1 VATAFALAVVWPEAG
16 NIGGGG
22 FMLVY
27 PGGGKEP
34 VFFDYR
40 ESAPGASTPD
50 MFASGKADS
59 YALVGVPGTA
69 RGLEIAHRKLGKL
82 PWKKL
87 VDPAAKLAREGVE
100 VDAALARSLNAGL
113 RGTEKFAEFKRVF
126 GKEGGWRAGDRLVQ
140 PELARTL
147 ELIGERGA
155 AAFYEGEV
163 AQKLVASVR
172 EGGGIITT
180 EDLRRYRAKER
191 TPVHGTYRGFDVYSA
206 PPPSSGGVALVQML
220 NILENFPLR
229 EYGRY
234 DPRTLHLMI
243 ETMRRAYCDRAQFL
257 GDPDFTSIP
266 AKLLDK
272 AYAKELAGRISIDRA
287 TPSSELA
294 RQNGI
299 QIQDG
304 GPQTTHFSVIDSSGM
319 AVSNTYTLEQSFGG
333 KIVVKG
339 AGFLLNNE
347 MGDFNPKPGVTTS
360 TGVIGTK
367 ANQVGPGK
375 RMLSSMTPTIIARD
389 GKAVLVTGSPG
400 SRTIINTVLCVT
412 LNVMEFGMPV
422 REAVD
427 SPRMH
432 HAWFPDEV
440 TVEAGL
446 LMLRQG
452 EVVEKLRGMGHV
464 ISERAARQGDAHSI
478 YVDPK
483 TGEFTGAADKR
494 IGGAAAGY

>member
-1 VATAFALAVVWPEAG
+1 V
-16 NIGGGG
+16 
-22 FMLVY
+22 
-27 PGGGKEP
+27 
-34 VFFDYR
+34 
-40 ESAPGASTPD
+40 
-50 MFASGKADS
+50 
-59 YALVGVPGTA
+59 
-69 RGLEIAHRKLGKL
+69 
-82 PWKKL
+82 
-87 VDPAAKLAREGVE
+87 
-100 VDAALARSLNAGL
+100 
-113 RGTEKFAEFKRVF
+113 
-126 GKEGGWRAGDRLVQ
+126 
-140 PELARTL
+140 
-147 ELIGERGA
+147 IGERGA
-155 AAFYEGEV
+155 AGFYEGEV
-163 AQKLVASVR
+163 AEKLVASVR
-172 EGGGIITT
+172 EGGGIITAD
-180 EDLRRYRAKER
+180 DLRRYQAKER

-206 PPPSSGGVALVQML
+206 PPPSSGGVALVEML
-220 NILENFPLR
+220 NILENFPLK

-243 ETMRRAYCDRAQFL
+243 EAMRRAYCDRAQFL
-257 GDPDFTSIP
+257 GDPDFTSVP
-266 AKLLDK
+266 GKLLDK
-272 AYAKELAGRISIDRA
+272 AYAKELAGMISMDRA

-294 RQNGI
+294 KQNGI
-299 QIQDG
+299 QISDG

-319 AVSNTYTLEQSFGG
+319 AVSNTFTLEQSFGG

-347 MGDFNPKPGVTTS
+347 MGDFNPKPGVTTA
-360 TGVIGTK
+360 TGIIGTK
-367 ANQVGPGK
+367 ANQVAPGK
-375 RMLSSMTPTIIARD
+375 RMLSSMTPTIIARN

-464 ISERAARQGDAHSI
+464 ISERAVRQGDAHSI
-478 YVDPK
+478 YVDLK
-483 TGEFTGAADKR
+483 TGEYTGAADKR
-494 IGGAAAGY
+494 IGGAATGY